1 MQINNFAENKKS
13 SKMAEEKYLELHLDE
28 KGFRSEK
35 QILEKLIDRGS
46 IEKNKLKYQIKEH
59 KLQKIVMEG
68 SVDSLYLDDTEA
80 RKFIE
85 MVEQIDNLRAEE
97 S

>member
-1 MQINNFAENKKS
+1 
-13 SKMAEEKYLELHLDE
+13 
-28 KGFRSEK
+28 
-35 QILEKLIDRGS
+35 
-46 IEKNKLKYQIKEH
+46 
-59 KLQKIVMEG
+59 MEG

-97 S
+97 SLIAENALREKESVKS